1 MALAPRL
8 PRLAPSAVL
17 RQVMVRPIG
26 PGERVRWDALM
37 RTHHYLGLQAL
48 VGHSLRYVALF
59 GDAWLALFGWQ
70 AAALKCTARDHWI
83 GWPPVLQYQRLH
95 LIANNARFLI
105 LPEVRVPN
113 LASRV
118 LSLNLKRLSQDWQA
132 VHGHPVVLA
141 ETFVDRAR
149 FTGACYRAANWE
161 VVGQTR
167 GFGKTNACYWRHDA
181 PKEVLLYPLHPRA
194 RAWLCDPHPHPH
206 WKTPMQSITLSTK
219 QMEDLHQRLRQL
231 PDCRKPLGLRH
242 PFASVLTLSLAAVLA
257 GSRGYTA
264 IAEWVGRL
272 TQSQLKR
279 LRARFNPKTQRFEP
293 PSEPTVRRVLQ
304 AADAQAVDQAFGEWM
319 MRMTPADEPIA
330 VDGKTLC
337 GARRENG
344 TQVHLLSALLQKMGA
359 GVAQHEVPQKTNE
372 IPEIKALLKPL
383 DLQGRVITADAM
395 HTQTDTARYLVEEK
409 GADYLFTVKDNQPT
423 LHEHLKAL
431 REEDFSPGA
440 YHPRKS
446 PRAH

>member
-1 MALAPRL
+1 M
-8 PRLAPSAVL
+8 PRLAPSEVL
-17 RQVMVRPIG
+17 RQVMVRPIV
-26 PGERVRWDALM
+26 PTERVRWDALM
-37 RTHHYLGLQAL
+37 RAHHYLGLQAL
-48 VGHSLRYVALF
+48 VGHSLRYVAVV
-59 GDAWLALFGWQ
+59 GNAWLALLGWQ
-70 AAALKCTARDHWI
+70 AAALKCMARDQWI
-83 GWPPVLQYQRLH
+83 GWPPVLQYQRLP

-105 LPEVRVPN
+105 LPDVRVPN

-118 LSLNLKRLSQDWQA
+118 LSLTLKRLSQDWQA

-141 ETFVDRAR
+141 ETFVNRACY
-149 FTGACYRAANWE
+149 TGACYRAANWK
-161 VVGQTR
+161 VVGMTR
-167 GFGKTNACYWRHDA
+167 GFGKTHACYWRHEA

-194 RAWLCDPHPHPH
+194 RTWLCDPKPHPQ
-206 WKTPMQSITLSTK
+206 WRTPMHALTLSTK

-242 PFASVLTLSLAAVLA
+242 PFASVLSMALAAVLA

-264 IAEWVGRL
+264 IAEWVERL

-293 PSEPTVRRVLQ
+293 PSEPTLRRVLQ

-337 GARRENG
+337 GARRKNG
-344 TQVHLLSALLQKMGA
+344 TQVHLLSALLQSSGA
-359 GVAQHEVPQKTNE
+359 TLASHEVPQKTNE
-372 IPEIKALLKPL
+372 IPEIKTLLKSL
-383 DLQGRVITADAM
+383 DLQGRLITVDAL

-440 YHPRKS
+440 HHPGKS
-446 PRAH
+446 PRTG

>member
-1 MALAPRL
+1 
-8 PRLAPSAVL
+8 
-17 RQVMVRPIG
+17 
-26 PGERVRWDALM
+26 
-37 RTHHYLGLQAL
+37 
-48 VGHSLRYVALF
+48 
-59 GDAWLALFGWQ
+59 
-70 AAALKCTARDHWI
+70 
-83 GWPPVLQYQRLH
+83 
-95 LIANNARFLI
+95 
-105 LPEVRVPN
+105 
-113 LASRV
+113 
-118 LSLNLKRLSQDWQA
+118 
-132 VHGHPVVLA
+132 
-141 ETFVDRAR
+141 
-149 FTGACYRAANWE
+149 
-161 VVGQTR
+161 
-167 GFGKTNACYWRHDA
+167 
-181 PKEVLLYPLHPRA
+181 
-194 RAWLCDPHPHPH
+194 
-206 WKTPMQSITLSTK
+206 MQSITLSTK

-304 AADAQAVDQAFGEWM
+304 AADAQAVDRTFGEWM

-372 IPEIKALLKPL
+372 IPEIKALLKPSISKAVSSPPMRCIPKRIRHATSSRRGGL
-383 DLQGRVITADAM
+383 PVHGQG
-395 HTQTDTARYLVEEK
+395 
-409 GADYLFTVKDNQPT
+409 QPT
-423 LHEHLKAL
+423 HLA
-431 REEDFSPGA
+431 RAPQSPPRGGFFPRR
-440 YHPRKS
+440 HPRKS